1 MKTKVRNVT
10 LGAMLVILLT
20 ASIGHAD
27 LSDGLVAYY
36 PFNGNT
42 ADETGNYA
50 PLTVYGA
57 TPTND
62 RVGNP
67 NSAYSLDGIDDWMAG
82 ASYDVI
88 NPSALSSFAVSF
100 WFSPA
105 STWTTGDNPN
115 TMLVGNIVN
124 DPPYYN
130 PRGWF
135 DWGVMIS
142 SSLAY
147 DGSLYFWWID
157 DTYHVTR
164 ELNTTTTTWNAG
176 EWYHVLYDYDV
187 STETLSAWVNG
198 RFESSMTV
206 TTDIGRDNGGN
217 ILAVANY
224 NASYADMSIDEVRI
238 YNRAL
243 TASEVHDLYV
253 IPAPG
258 AFLLG
263 ALGLSVAGWKL
274 RRRKK

>member
-1 MKTKVRNVT
+1 M
-10 LGAMLVILLT
+10 
-20 ASIGHAD
+20 
-27 LSDGLVAYY
+27 
-36 PFNGNT
+36 
-42 ADETGNYA
+42 E
-50 PLTVYGA
+50 
-57 TPTND
+57 
-62 RVGNP
+62 
-67 NSAYSLDGIDDWMAG
+67 
-82 ASYDVI
+82 
-88 NPSALSSFAVSF
+88 
-100 WFSPA
+100 
-105 STWTTGDNPN
+105 
-115 TMLVGNIVN
+115 
-124 DPPYYN
+124 
-130 PRGWF
+130 
-135 DWGVMIS
+135 
-142 SSLAY
+142 
-147 DGSLYFWWID
+147 
-157 DTYHVTR
+157 
-164 ELNTTTTTWNAG
+164 
-176 EWYHVLYDYDV
+176 HVLYDYDV